1 MKLGSTIS
9 NLHGMCAALLLNWNQ
24 VANSENHKLRK
35 KNTRIES
42 VGRQEGQAGS
52 ATSMD
57 LEIALRWI
65 IFCTWR
71 PQEFCNIACQNDLL
85 SSIFCLK
92 IFMSFY
98 VPYNKIE
105 KCWNKIEISEVSPS
119 PATVPASHADL
130 DWLLLML
137 ILYPLLTKQQP
148 GTIQVKSLKF
158 SLRNPSCCLQISRN
172 IWKINTIKLELST
185 WDLCIALG

>member
-42 VGRQEGQAGS
+42 VGRQGS

-137 ILYPLLTKQQP
+137 ILYPQLTKQQP